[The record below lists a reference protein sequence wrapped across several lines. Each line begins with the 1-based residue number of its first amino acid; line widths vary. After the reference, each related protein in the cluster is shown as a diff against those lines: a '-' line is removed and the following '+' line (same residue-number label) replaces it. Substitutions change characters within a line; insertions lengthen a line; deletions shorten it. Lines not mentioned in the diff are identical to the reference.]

1 MPPDDQ
7 SNDQTAKLRDADREW
22 PPMSPEIQR
31 AIKDSWENG
40 MPPMA
45 SALYGRWW
53 ELETSL
59 RSLIYVELKA
69 RLGDK
74 WIEALKK
81 QSKDIQLKEDSLRY
95 MPTPDAQN
103 RLAYTEA
110 SELFKGILEEYW
122 DLFECSLL
130 SKNVWV
136 GRVEELLAIRNRIG
150 HCRRP
155 HPDDFA
161 RLESRSA
168 EGLIY
173 RRFKCHGG
181 FQSPIRSR

>member
-53 ELETSL
+53 ELETWL

-69 RLGDK
+69 RLG
-74 WIEALKK
+74 
-81 QSKDIQLKEDSLRY
+81 R
-95 MPTPDAQN
+95 
-103 RLAYTEA
+103 
-110 SELFKGILEEYW
+110 
-122 DLFECSLL
+122 
-130 SKNVWV
+130 
-136 GRVEELLAIRNRIG
+136 
-150 HCRRP
+150 
-155 HPDDFA
+155 
-161 RLESRSA
+161 
-168 EGLIY
+168 
-173 RRFKCHGG
+173 
-181 FQSPIRSR
+181 